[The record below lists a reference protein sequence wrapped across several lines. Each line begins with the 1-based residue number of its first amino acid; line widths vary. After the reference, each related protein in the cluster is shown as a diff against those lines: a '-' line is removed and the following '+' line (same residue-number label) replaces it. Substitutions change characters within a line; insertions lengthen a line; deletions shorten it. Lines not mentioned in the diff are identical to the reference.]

1 MRGFFAGSTLVQDSP
16 QQAQHTIAPA
26 CGECGL
32 YKTCKSPKMPVYGK
46 GQKGVMLVGEAP
58 GQEEDDR
65 GIPFVGKAGLRLRA
79 SLEGLGINLKRD
91 CWVTNA
97 CLCRPVKNKTPDD
110 SKVDC
115 CRPNLLRAI
124 HEYQPKVII
133 LLGGSAC
140 RSLISYSWKDNPGPA
155 LRWAGFQIPSQ
166 RPNAWICPTYHP
178 SYLGRQNSVLL
189 DRMFDN
195 HLEAAFALKSVPWDT
210 VPDWA
215 SQVEVLLDTEQA
227 VRRIR
232 DFIKAQKRTAVD
244 YEANA
249 LKPEYEGF
257 KILSCALSSKTLGT
271 ISFLWNRKTAEAME
285 GFWFDPAIEKVAS
298 NLKYEDRLTRHFY
311 GRRPRGWFWD
321 TMLAAH
327 HLDCRRGITSVKFQA
342 YVLLGVGGYN
352 DHIEP
357 FLQSSRGK
365 KINEAEL
372 EIESSQLLQYGGED
386 ALYEDLVAEEQIK
399 KMETFQQ
406 DR

>member
-1 MRGFFAGSTLVQDSP
+1 MRGFFAGSTLVQDAP
-16 QQAQHTIAPA
+16 QLAQHTIAPA

-32 YKTCKSPKMPVYGK
+32 YRTCKSPKMPVYGK

-58 GQEEDDR
+58 GEQEDDR
-65 GIPFVGKAGLRLRA
+65 GIPFIGKAGQRLRA
-79 SLEGLGINLKRD
+79 SLQSIGIDIKQD

-97 CLCRPVKNKTPDD
+97 CICRPPGNKTPDD
-110 SKVDC
+110 VKVDS

-124 HEYQPKVII
+124 EELQPKVIV

-140 RSLISYSWKDNPGPA
+140 RSLISYSWKENPGPI
-155 LRWAGFQIPSQ
+155 LRWTGFQIPSQ

-178 SYLGRQNSVLL
+178 SYLMRQNSELM
-189 DRMFDN
+189 DRSFDK
-195 HLEAAFALKSVPWDT
+195 HLEAAFQLEDRPWKQVPE
-210 VPDWA
+210 WA
-215 SQVEVLLDTEQA
+215 SQVEILLDTKQA

-232 DFIKAQKRTAVD
+232 DFVKAKHTTAVD

-249 LKPEYEGF
+249 LKPEYTGF
-257 KILSCALSSKTLGT
+257 KILSCALSSRKLGT
-271 ISFLWNRKTAEAME
+271 ISFLWNEETATAMSD
-285 GFWFDPAIEKVAS
+285 FWFDPKIPKEAS
-298 NLKYEDRLTRHFY
+298 NLKYEDRLTRFYY

-357 FLQSSRGK
+357 FLQSSKGK

-372 EIESSQLLQYGGED
+372 EIEPSQLLQYGGED
-386 ALYEDLVAEEQIK
+386 ALYEDLVAIEQVK
-399 KMETFQQ
+399 KMRERT
-406 DR
+406 